1 MEFCVRS
8 IPRILMA
15 AIALAV
21 LSACSDSGRGGN
33 EASADAGSGVADGK
47 PMVVTTFSIVA
58 DLARNVGGE
67 EAEVVSIVPIG
78 ADVHTYQPTP
88 PAIASI
94 QSADLLLWNGLNLEI
109 WFERFLEGID
119 APSILVSEGVEPI
132 SIGVD
137 GADVPNPH
145 AWMSLSNARLY
156 VENIRE
162 ALIEIDPDSEEAY
175 RANAES
181 YLAKIDA
188 LDGTLRERL
197 AAVPEE
203 RRVLATS
210 EGAFSYLAR
219 DLGLRELY
227 IWPMNADAQGT
238 PDQMRVMITD
248 VRQSGAPAV
257 FSESTVSDKPA
268 RQVAREAGVAYGGVL
283 YVDSLSEPG
292 GPVPSYLDL
301 MTVTTDAIAK
311 ALER

>member
-1 MEFCVRS
+1 MHL
-8 IPRILMA
+8 IPRILLA
-15 AIALAV
+15 AIALAA
-21 LSACSDSGRGGN
+21 LSACSDGGGDAQSAAKATSGTGG
-33 EASADAGSGVADGK
+33 GK
-47 PMVVTTFSIVA
+47 PTVVTTFSIVA
-58 DLARNVGGE
+58 DLARNVGGD
-67 EAEVVSIVPIG
+67 EAEIVSIVPIG

-109 WFERFLEGID
+109 WFERFLENID
-119 APSILVSEGVEPI
+119 APSVLVSEGVEPI

-156 VENIRE
+156 VANIRD
-162 ALIEIDPDSEEAY
+162 ALIEIDPDSEDAY

-181 YLAKIDA
+181 YLVKIDA
-188 LDGTLRERL
+188 LDGSLRERL
-197 AAVPEE
+197 DDVSED

-268 RQVAREAGVAYGGVL
+268 KQVAREAGVAYGGVL
-283 YVDSLSEPG
+283 YVDSLSDPE

-301 MTVTTDAIAK
+301 MKVTTDTIAG

>member
-1 MEFCVRS
+1 MK
-8 IPRILMA
+8 PRLVLA
-15 AIALAV
+15 AIALSLV
-21 LSACSDSGRGGN
+21 TACSDGNSDPQSKETPLSGN
-33 EASADAGSGVADGK
+33 ERPK
-47 PMVVTTFSIVA
+47 VVTTFSIVA
-58 DLARNVGGE
+58 DLARNVAGE
-67 EAEVVSIVPIG
+67 EAEIVSIVPVG

-109 WFERFLEGID
+109 WFERFLEGLD
-119 APSILVSEGVEPI
+119 APSVLVSDGVEPI
-132 SIGVD
+132 AIGVD
-137 GADVPNPH
+137 GKDVPNPH

-156 VENIRE
+156 VENIRD
-162 ALIEIDPDSEEAY
+162 ALIGIDPDSEEAY
-175 RANAES
+175 RDNAKA
-181 YLAKIDA
+181 YLAEIDS
-188 LDGTLRERL
+188 LDSTLRKRL
-197 AAVPEE
+197 AAVPND

-238 PDQMRVMITD
+238 PEQMRVMITE

-268 RQVAREAGVAYGGVL
+268 RQVARETGSAYGGVL
-283 YVDSLSEPG
+283 YVDSLSEPD

-301 MTVTTDAIAK
+301 MKTTTDAIAE
-311 ALER
+311 ALTQ

>member
-1 MEFCVRS
+1 MS
-8 IPRILMA
+8 
-15 AIALAV
+15 
-21 LSACSDSGRGGN
+21 GN
-33 EASADAGSGVADGK
+33 ERPK
-47 PMVVTTFSIVA
+47 VVTTFSIVA
-58 DLARNVGGE
+58 DLARNVAGE
-67 EAEVVSIVPIG
+67 EAEIVSIVPVG

-109 WFERFLEGID
+109 WFERFLEGLD
-119 APSILVSEGVEPI
+119 APSVLVSDGVEPI
-132 SIGVD
+132 AIGVD
-137 GADVPNPH
+137 GKDVPNPH

-156 VENIRE
+156 VENIRD
-162 ALIEIDPDSEEAY
+162 ALIGIDPDSEEAY
-175 RANAES
+175 RDNAKA
-181 YLAKIDA
+181 YLAEIDS
-188 LDGTLRERL
+188 LDSTLRKRL
-197 AAVPEE
+197 AAVPND

-238 PDQMRVMITD
+238 PEQMRVMITE

-268 RQVAREAGVAYGGVL
+268 RQVARETGSAYGGVL
-283 YVDSLSEPG
+283 YVDSLSEPD

-301 MTVTTDAIAK
+301 MKTTTDAIAE
-311 ALER
+311 ALTQ